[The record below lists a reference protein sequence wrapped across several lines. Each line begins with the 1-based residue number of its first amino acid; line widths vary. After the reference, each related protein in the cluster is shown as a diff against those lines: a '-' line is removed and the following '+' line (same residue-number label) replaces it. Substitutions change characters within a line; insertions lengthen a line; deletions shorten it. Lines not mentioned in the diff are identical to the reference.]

1 MKLGSKAT
9 LKVEKSELGT
19 LIWTHDG
26 ELVDG
31 KNPHYT
37 FVNSNKTELEI
48 NAASLEQAGIYE
60 VLLKEGGCEIRL
72 KIEVQIEGLYF
83 FGNYC
88 DKKNFVNI
96 FIREMKKPIYC
107 KLGVIK
113 RVLLSRWKLHSY
125 RRETNVLRLPM
136 TRKIEVTFFPLKS
149 LQQKTLGRKFGAFIK
164 EQCYIRAEV
173 FRLFSE
179 KSLRI
184 R

>member
-1 MKLGSKAT
+1 MKLGNKAT

-88 DKKNFVNI
+88 DKK
-96 FIREMKKPIYC
+96 
-107 KLGVIK
+107 
-113 RVLLSRWKLHSY
+113 
-125 RRETNVLRLPM
+125 
-136 TRKIEVTFFPLKS
+136 
-149 LQQKTLGRKFGAFIK
+149 KFCEHFYQRNK
-164 EQCYIRAEV
+164 EA
-173 FRLFSE
+173 
-179 KSLRI
+179 
-184 R
+184 

>member
-1 MKLGSKAT
+1 MLIEWPSVSQSKYSVISSPGISLTLSWIFLADVDLKTLVESPVVMKLGSKAT

-37 FVNSNKTELEI
+37 FVDSNKTELEI

-83 FGNYC
+83 LA
-88 DKKNFVNI
+88 I
-96 FIREMKKPIYC
+96 T
-107 KLGVIK
+107 VIK
-113 RVLLSRWKLHSY
+113 KILL
-125 RRETNVLRLPM
+125 
-136 TRKIEVTFFPLKS
+136 TFL
-149 LQQKTLGRKFGAFIK
+149 
-164 EQCYIRAEV
+164 
-173 FRLFSE
+173 SE
-179 KSLRI
+179 KWRSLDI
-184 R
+184 ASFA

>member
-1 MKLGSKAT
+1 MLIEWPSVSQSKYSVISSPGISLTLSWIFLADVDLKTLVESPVVMKLGSKAT

-88 DKKNFVNI
+88 DKKI
-96 FIREMKKPIYC
+96 
-107 KLGVIK
+107 L
-113 RVLLSRWKLHSY
+113 W
-125 RRETNVLRLPM
+125 
-136 TRKIEVTFFPLKS
+136 TFL
-149 LQQKTLGRKFGAFIK
+149 
-164 EQCYIRAEV
+164 
-173 FRLFSE
+173 SE
-179 KSLRI
+179 K
-184 R
+184 

>member
-1 MKLGSKAT
+1 MLIEWPSVSQSKYSVISSPGISLTLSWIFLADVDLKTLVESPVVMKLGSKAT

-83 FGNYC
+83 LA
-88 DKKNFVNI
+88 I
-96 FIREMKKPIYC
+96 T
-107 KLGVIK
+107 VIK
-113 RVLLSRWKLHSY
+113 KILL
-125 RRETNVLRLPM
+125 
-136 TRKIEVTFFPLKS
+136 TFL
-149 LQQKTLGRKFGAFIK
+149 
-164 EQCYIRAEV
+164 
-173 FRLFSE
+173 SE
-179 KSLRI
+179 KWRSLDI
-184 R
+184 ASFA

>member
-1 MKLGSKAT
+1 MLIEWPSVSQSKYSVISSPGISLTLSWIFLADVDLKTLVESPVVMKLGSKAT

-37 FVNSNKTELEI
+37 FVDSNKTELEI

-83 FGNYC
+83 LA
-88 DKKNFVNI
+88 I
-96 FIREMKKPIYC
+96 T
-107 KLGVIK
+107 VIK
-113 RVLLSRWKLHSY
+113 
-125 RRETNVLRLPM
+125 
-136 TRKIEVTFFPLKS
+136 KILWTFL
-149 LQQKTLGRKFGAFIK
+149 
-164 EQCYIRAEV
+164 
-173 FRLFSE
+173 SE
-179 KSLRI
+179 KWRSLDI
-184 R
+184 ASFA

>member
-88 DKKNFVNI
+88 DKKI
-96 FIREMKKPIYC
+96 
-107 KLGVIK
+107 L
-113 RVLLSRWKLHSY
+113 
-125 RRETNVLRLPM
+125 
-136 TRKIEVTFFPLKS
+136 
-149 LQQKTLGRKFGAFIK
+149 
-164 EQCYIRAEV
+164 
-173 FRLFSE
+173 
-179 KSLRI
+179 
-184 R
+184 

>member
-1 MKLGSKAT
+1 MLIELLSVSQSKYSVISSPGISLTLSLTLSWIFLADVDLKTLVESPVVMKLGNKAI

-48 NAASLEQAGIYE
+48 NAANLEQAGIYE

-88 DKKNFVNI
+88 DKK
-96 FIREMKKPIYC
+96 
-107 KLGVIK
+107 
-113 RVLLSRWKLHSY
+113 
-125 RRETNVLRLPM
+125 
-136 TRKIEVTFFPLKS
+136 
-149 LQQKTLGRKFGAFIK
+149 KFCEHFYPRNK
-164 EQCYIRAEV
+164 EED
-173 FRLFSE
+173 
-179 KSLRI
+179 
-184 R
+184 

>member
-1 MKLGSKAT
+1 MLIEWPSVSQSKYSVISSPGISLTLSWIFLADVDLKTLVESPVVMKLGSKAT

-83 FGNYC
+83 LA
-88 DKKNFVNI
+88 I
-96 FIREMKKPIYC
+96 T
-107 KLGVIK
+107 VIK
-113 RVLLSRWKLHSY
+113 
-125 RRETNVLRLPM
+125 
-136 TRKIEVTFFPLKS
+136 KILWTFL
-149 LQQKTLGRKFGAFIK
+149 
-164 EQCYIRAEV
+164 
-173 FRLFSE
+173 SE
-179 KSLRI
+179 KWRSLDI
-184 R
+184 ASFA

>member
-72 KIEVQIEGLYF
+72 KIEVQIEGLYV

-96 FIREMKKPIYC
+96 FIREIKKPRHC
-107 KLGVIK
+107 KFRVIK
-113 RVLLSRWKLHSY
+113 RVLLSR
-125 RRETNVLRLPM
+125 
-136 TRKIEVTFFPLKS
+136 
-149 LQQKTLGRKFGAFIK
+149 
-164 EQCYIRAEV
+164 
-173 FRLFSE
+173 
-179 KSLRI
+179 
-184 R
+184 